1 MSTSPLCTATCSGTA
16 PCASL
21 ASAGALCAS
30 SSSMMSGCR
39 LWAAMCSGVRSVCA
53 QCNACRTVFEEP
65 LKGLPRFRSW
75 EAMAVTPRRV
85 MLHVCKLHDRRSPA
99 AEGIGLTPASRAAQH
114 PTECLLQ
121 THPGLFEADRGRI
134 VDCSLHGCKV
144 AVAHVSQKPL
154 CHGFAALMAPP
165 AGLE

>member
-1 MSTSPLCTATCSGTA
+1 VSTSPLCTATCSGTA

-30 SSSMMSGCR
+30 SSSTMSGCR

-53 QCNACRTVFEEP
+53 QCNACRSLFAKP
-65 LKGLPRFRSW
+65 LKGCNVPICASDGRDVAQGHAARLQAARQAIPGSW
-75 EAMAVTPRRV
+75 GHRTDAGQQG
-85 MLHVCKLHDRRSPA
+85 SA
-99 AEGIGLTPASRAAQH
+99 A

-154 CHGFAALMAPP
+154 CHGFAAMMAPP